1 MKTEKIKLLSMIFVI
16 FSLPLR
22 GRSVLS
28 GMLPLQDTLR
38 VDTLGEVIVKSQYQY
53 AKRKGDGYVVSFKGS
68 PFYKGKTLEEGL
80 TLCPL
85 LTRQGESFSIVGKEF
100 ASIYIDGRP
109 STMTGSDLMAYLSTR
124 STDEVDHIEIMPNPS
139 GKYKTDNK
147 AGVINIV
154 TKASSSVG
162 FMGTVSDKLT
172 KGKKWGDQVNAL
184 FALGLKNLN
193 LNIFATYANQSK
205 SRYSG
210 TTYYFDEASPKRE
223 TSSFCQKGQPL
234 TTMLSGEW
242 KLKNNLLGVSYTY
255 ASLRIDQD
263 ADNMSVANEPFKK
276 LTDTRNANHTLQVYD
291 DMKLGNTTL
300 SLLYNYYYRKNK
312 QDNLYRMAE
321 EERQYDH
328 GAYRV
333 NNVKLDMETRL
344 GGNWMLRY
352 GASGNQLSMETDY
365 AYDEW
370 RNKIAYE
377 EKNANA
383 YVMTSLD
390 FADLNISGGLTYEHT
405 SQDYAGNRK
414 NHNYL
419 LPQVTL
425 TLHKQWGALYLSYH
439 KEVDKVPY
447 SNLSLSPVYFSP
459 QSAVVG
465 NPALKPQVAHYLS
478 LGYGKGNLNAEL
490 FYRRYND
497 PWSQYSTQ
505 EDGDIISTYR
515 NLDRNEQYGL
525 NVGYTHAFS
534 SWLLA
539 KAYWE
544 TYWDRTSLG
553 EGERQSSWY
562 NYLSG
567 NALIKLDKKNRLDAT
582 LGYWAMFPHKT
593 GGMDWR
599 NRASFSVSVNWNV
612 IKDKLCATLAVD
624 DLFNQDMARYTA
636 VYGDTRTYHHN
647 TFDNRKV
654 SLTIRYTFS
663 NKRSAKSNR
672 RRAVDEVSRIPAQ

>member
-38 VDTLGEVIVKSQYQY
+38 VDTLGEVVVKSQYQY
-53 AKRKGDGYVVSFKGS
+53 AKRKGGGYVVSFKGS

-154 TKASSSVG
+154 TKAAGSVG
-162 FMGTVSDKLT
+162 LMGTVSDKLT

-193 LNIFATYANQSK
+193 LNLFATYANQSK

-223 TSSFCQKGQPL
+223 TSSFRQKGQPL

-255 ASLRIDQD
+255 ASLRVDQD

-312 QDNLYRMAE
+312 QDNRYRMAE

-425 TLHKQWGALYLSYH
+425 TLNKQWGALYLSYH

-459 QSAVVG
+459 RSATVG

-567 NALIKLDKKNRLDAT
+567 NALIKLDKKNRLDVT

-612 IKDKLCATLAVD
+612 IKEKLRATLAVD

-647 TFDNRKV
+647 IFDNRKV

-672 RRAVDEVSRIPAQ
+672 RRVVDEVSRIPAQ

>member
-1 MKTEKIKLLSMIFVI
+1 MKKTLQLAILALFPLALSAKPV
-16 FSLPLR
+16 
-22 GRSVLS
+22 VLEAMPS
-28 GMLPLQDTLR
+28 QDTLR
-38 VDTLGEVIVKSQYQY
+38 VDTLGEIVVKSRYQY

-85 LTRQGESFSIVGKEF
+85 LTKRGDSFSIVGKES
-100 ASIYIDGRP
+100 ASIYINGRP

-124 STDEVDHIEIMPNPS
+124 STEEVDHIEIMPNPS
-139 GKYKTDNK
+139 GKYKTSNK

-172 KGKKWGDQVNAL
+172 KGKKWGDQVNGM
-184 FALGLKNLN
+184 FGLGLKNLN
-193 LNIFATYANQSK
+193 LNLFATYANQSK

-210 TTYYFDEASPKRE
+210 TTYYFDEASPQRE
-223 TSSFCQKGQPL
+223 TSNFRQKGQPL

-242 KLKNNLLGVSYTY
+242 KLKNNLFGVSYTY
-255 ASLRIDQD
+255 ASLRVDQD
-263 ADNMSVANEPFKK
+263 ADNTSVDNEPFKK
-276 LTDTRNANHTLQVYD
+276 LTDTRNVNHTLQVYD
-291 DMKLGNTTL
+291 DMKWGNTTL

-321 EERQYDH
+321 EESQYDH

-333 NNVKLDMETRL
+333 NNLKVDMETRL
-344 GGNWMLRY
+344 GKSWTLRY
-352 GASGNQLSMETDY
+352 GVSGNRLSMETDY

-377 EKNANA
+377 EKNAGA
-383 YVMTSLD
+383 YVTTSLD
-390 FADLNISGGLTYEHT
+390 IDDLNISGGLTYEHT

-414 NHNYL
+414 SYNYL

-425 TLHKQWGALYLSYH
+425 TWNKRWGALFLAYH

-459 QSAVVG
+459 RSAVVG
-465 NPALKPQVAHYLS
+465 NPALKLQVAHYLS

-567 NALIKLDKKNRLDAT
+567 NVLVKLDKKNRVDVT

-593 GGMDWR
+593 EGMEWR
-599 NRASFSVSVNWNV
+599 NRASFSMSVNWNV
-612 IKDKLCATLAVD
+612 IKDKLRATLAVD
-624 DLFNQDMARYTA
+624 DLFNQDMARYTV
-636 VYGDTRTYHHN
+636 VYGNTRTYHHN

>member
-38 VDTLGEVIVKSQYQY
+38 VDTLGEVVVKSQYQY

-100 ASIYIDGRP
+100 ASIYIDGRL

-139 GKYKTDNK
+139 GRYKTSNK

-154 TKASSSVG
+154 TKAAGSVG
-162 FMGTVSDKLT
+162 LMGTVSDKLT

-193 LNIFATYANQSK
+193 LNLFATYANQSK
-205 SRYSG
+205 SRYSS

-223 TSSFCQKGQPL
+223 TSSFRQKGQPL

-242 KLKNNLLGVSYTY
+242 KLGKNLLGVSYTY
-255 ASLRIDQD
+255 ASLRVDQD
-263 ADNMSVANEPFKK
+263 ADNMSVDNEPFKK

-312 QDNLYRMAE
+312 QDNRYRMAE

-333 NNVKLDMETRL
+333 NNVKMDMETRL

-425 TLHKQWGALYLSYH
+425 TLDKQWGALYLSYH

-459 QSAVVG
+459 RSATVG

-567 NALIKLDKKNRLDAT
+567 NALIKLDKKNRLDVT

-612 IKDKLCATLAVD
+612 IKEKLRATLAVD

-672 RRAVDEVSRIPAQ
+672 RRVVDEVSRIPAQ

>member
-154 TKASSSVG
+154 TKAAGSVG
-162 FMGTVSDKLT
+162 LMGTVSDKLT

-193 LNIFATYANQSK
+193 LNLFATYANQSK
-205 SRYSG
+205 SRYSS

-223 TSSFCQKGQPL
+223 TSSFRQKGQPL

-255 ASLRIDQD
+255 ASLRVDQD

-312 QDNLYRMAE
+312 QDNRYRMAE

-425 TLHKQWGALYLSYH
+425 TLDKQWGALYLSYH

-459 QSAVVG
+459 RSATVG

-567 NALIKLDKKNRLDAT
+567 NALIKLDKKNRLDVT

-612 IKDKLCATLAVD
+612 IKEKLRATLAVD

-647 TFDNRKV
+647 IFDNRKV

-672 RRAVDEVSRIPAQ
+672 RRVVDEVSRIPAQ

>member
-184 FALGLKNLN
+184 FALGLKNFN

-205 SRYSG
+205 SRYSS

-223 TSSFCQKGQPL
+223 TSSFRQKGQPL

-255 ASLRIDQD
+255 ASLRVDQD

-312 QDNLYRMAE
+312 QDNRYRMAE

-425 TLHKQWGALYLSYH
+425 TLNKQWGALYLSYH

-459 QSAVVG
+459 RSATVG

-612 IKDKLCATLAVD
+612 IKDKLRATLAVD

-647 TFDNRKV
+647 IFDNRKV

-672 RRAVDEVSRIPAQ
+672 RRVVDEVSRIPAQ

>member
-1 MKTEKIKLLSMIFVI
+1 MMNKIILLATFAL
-16 FSLPLR
+16 LPLALR
-22 GRSVLS
+22 TKLMTAGN
-28 GMLPLQDTLR
+28 LPSQDTLR
-38 VDTLGEVIVKSQYQY
+38 VDTLGEIVVKSQYRY

-100 ASIYIDGRP
+100 ASIYIDDRP

-139 GKYKTDNK
+139 GKYKTSNK

-154 TKASSSVG
+154 TKAAGSVG
-162 FMGTVSDKLT
+162 LMGTVSDKLT

-193 LNIFATYANQSK
+193 LNLFATYANQSK
-205 SRYSG
+205 SRYSS

-223 TSSFCQKGQPL
+223 TSSFRQKGQPL

-242 KLKNNLLGVSYTY
+242 KLGKNLLGVFYTY
-255 ASLRIDQD
+255 ASLRVDQD
-263 ADNMSVANEPFKK
+263 ADNMSVDNEPFKK

-312 QDNLYRMAE
+312 QDNRYRMAE

-425 TLHKQWGALYLSYH
+425 TLDKQWGALYLSYH

-459 QSAVVG
+459 RSATVG

-544 TYWDRTSLG
+544 TYWGRTSLG

-567 NALIKLDKKNRLDAT
+567 NALVKLDKKNRVDVT

-624 DLFNQDMARYTA
+624 DLFNQDMVRYTA
-636 VYGDTRTYHHN
+636 VYGNTRTYHHN

>member
-1 MKTEKIKLLSMIFVI
+1 MKKTLQLAILALFPLALSAKPVGTEAV
-16 FSLPLR
+16 P
-22 GRSVLS
+22 
-28 GMLPLQDTLR
+28 PQDTLR
-38 VDTLGEVIVKSQYQY
+38 VDTLGEIVVKSQYRY

-85 LTRQGESFSIVGKEF
+85 LTKREDSFSIVGKES
-100 ASIYIDGRP
+100 ASIYINGRP

-139 GKYKTDNK
+139 GKYKTSNK

-162 FMGTVSDKLT
+162 FMGTVSDKVT

-193 LNIFATYANQSK
+193 FNLFATYANQSK

-223 TSSFCQKGQPL
+223 TSNFRQKGQPL

-242 KLKNNLLGVSYTY
+242 KLGKNLLGVSYTY
-255 ASLRIDQD
+255 ASLRVDQD
-263 ADNMSVANEPFKK
+263 ADNTSVDNEPFKK
-276 LTDTRNANHTLQVYD
+276 LTDTRNVNHTLQVYD
-291 DMKLGNTTL
+291 DMKWGNTTL

-321 EERQYDH
+321 EESQYDH

-333 NNVKLDMETRL
+333 NNLKVDMETRL
-344 GGNWMLRY
+344 GKSWTLRY
-352 GASGNQLSMETDY
+352 GVSGNRLSMETDY

-377 EKNANA
+377 EKNAGA
-383 YVMTSLD
+383 YVTTSLD

-414 NHNYL
+414 SYNYL
-419 LPQVTL
+419 LPQVAL
-425 TLHKQWGALYLSYH
+425 TLNKQWGALYLSYH

-459 QSAVVG
+459 RSAVVG

-599 NRASFSVSVNWNV
+599 NRASFSMSVNWNV
-612 IKDKLCATLAVD
+612 IKDKLRATLAID

-636 VYGDTRTYHHN
+636 VYGNTRTYHHN
-647 TFDNRKV
+647 TFDSRKV

>member
-205 SRYSG
+205 SRYSS

-223 TSSFCQKGQPL
+223 TSSFRQKGQPL

-255 ASLRIDQD
+255 ASLRVDQD

-312 QDNLYRMAE
+312 QDNRYRMAE

-425 TLHKQWGALYLSYH
+425 TLDKQWGALYLSYH

-459 QSAVVG
+459 RSATVG

-478 LGYGKGNLNAEL
+478 LGYGKGNLNVEL

-593 GGMDWR
+593 GGMDWH

-612 IKDKLCATLAVD
+612 IKDKLRATLAVD

-647 TFDNRKV
+647 IFDNRKV

-672 RRAVDEVSRIPAQ
+672 RRVVDEVSRIPAQ

>member
-38 VDTLGEVIVKSQYQY
+38 VDTLGEVVVKSQYQY

-154 TKASSSVG
+154 TKAAGSVG
-162 FMGTVSDKLT
+162 LMGTVSDKLT

-193 LNIFATYANQSK
+193 LNLFATYANQSK
-205 SRYSG
+205 SRYSS

-223 TSSFCQKGQPL
+223 TSSFRQKGQPL

-255 ASLRIDQD
+255 ASLRVDQD

-312 QDNLYRMAE
+312 QDNRYRMAE

-425 TLHKQWGALYLSYH
+425 TLNKQWGALYLSYH

-459 QSAVVG
+459 RSATVG

-553 EGERQSSWY
+553 KGERQSSWY

-567 NALIKLDKKNRLDAT
+567 NALIKLDKKNRLDVT

-612 IKDKLCATLAVD
+612 IKEKLRATLAVD

-647 TFDNRKV
+647 IFDNRKV

-672 RRAVDEVSRIPAQ
+672 RRVVDEVSRIPAQ

>member
-1 MKTEKIKLLSMIFVI
+1 MKTEKKKLLSMIFVI
-16 FSLPLR
+16 FSLPLC

-38 VDTLGEVIVKSQYQY
+38 VDTLGEIVVKSQYRY

-154 TKASSSVG
+154 TKAAGSVG
-162 FMGTVSDKLT
+162 LMGTVSDKLT

-193 LNIFATYANQSK
+193 LNLFATYANQSK
-205 SRYSG
+205 SRYSS

-223 TSSFCQKGQPL
+223 TSSFRQKGQPL

-255 ASLRIDQD
+255 ASLRVDQD

-312 QDNLYRMAE
+312 QDNRYRMAE

-425 TLHKQWGALYLSYH
+425 TLNKQWGALYLSYH

-459 QSAVVG
+459 RSATVG

-478 LGYGKGNLNAEL
+478 LDYGKGNLNAEL

-567 NALIKLDKKNRLDAT
+567 NALIKLDKKNRLDVT

-612 IKDKLCATLAVD
+612 IKEKLRATLAVD

-647 TFDNRKV
+647 IFDNRKV

-672 RRAVDEVSRIPAQ
+672 RRVVDEVSRIPAQ